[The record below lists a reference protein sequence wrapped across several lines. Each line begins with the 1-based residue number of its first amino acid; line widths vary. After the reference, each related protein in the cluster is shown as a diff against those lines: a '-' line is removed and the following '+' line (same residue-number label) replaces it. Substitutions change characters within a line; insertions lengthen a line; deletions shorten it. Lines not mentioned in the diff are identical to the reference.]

1 MKIIAVN
8 QKLRNFSVLEKM
20 EAGLVLTGLE
30 IKSIRAGRISI
41 SESFV
46 RVKADGVYL
55 HNCLISPILGSD
67 EKFDPQRPKKLLL
80 KKAEILSL
88 RQKIAKNLT
97 AVPLRVYI
105 VRNLAKVE
113 IALVRG
119 KKKFEKREEEK
130 QKEVELEIARA
141 LKQSV

>member
-1 MKIIAVN
+1 MKIITVN
-8 QKLRNFSVLEKM
+8 QKTRNFAVLEKI

-30 IKSIRAGRISI
+30 IKSIRANRISI

-46 RVKADGVYL
+46 RVKSDGVYL

-130 QKEVELEIARA
+130 QREVELEIARA
-141 LKQSV
+141 LKQTV

>member
-1 MKIIAVN
+1 M
-8 QKLRNFSVLEKM
+8 
-20 EAGLVLTGLE
+20 VLTGLE

-46 RVKADGVYL
+46 RVKADGAYL

-80 KKAEILSL
+80 NRVEILSL

-105 VRNLAKVE
+105 VRNLAKAE

-119 KKKFEKREEEK
+119 KKKFEKRGEEK
-130 QKEVELEIARA
+130 KEAVEREIAQA
-141 LKQSV
+141 IKQRG